1 MAMPLSNDLVFC
13 SSAMHGEVWALEETS
28 MAASVV
34 AGDIAD
40 TPTTLAHAR
49 GNP

>member
-13 SSAMHGEVWALEETS
+13 SSAMPGDVWALEETG
-28 MAASVV
+28 MAASE
-34 AGDIAD
+34 IAAR
-40 TPTTLAHAR
+40 TTLAHAR